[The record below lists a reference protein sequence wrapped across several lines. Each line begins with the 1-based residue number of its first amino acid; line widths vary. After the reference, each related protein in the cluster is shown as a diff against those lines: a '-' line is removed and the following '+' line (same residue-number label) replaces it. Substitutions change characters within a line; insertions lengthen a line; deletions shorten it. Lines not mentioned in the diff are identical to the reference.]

1 MKKTYL
7 SMAIAGALLAGTT
20 TGFAAQAAKDAAAM
34 DEYALDEVVVTATR
48 SEKKDV
54 DVPAATV
61 TITAKQIKES
71 GAKNALDVL
80 AKVNGIAFKSF
91 GPRGAA
97 MGTMIN
103 EVNIRGID
111 NGTLILVNGNP
122 VSWRGKYNVQEIPA
136 ESIERIEIV
145 KGGGSVLYGS
155 EAMAGVVNIITKTK
169 AVNQATIGFG
179 NYGQQNYQI
188 NAGDNEFSVNYSL
201 DKWNHLDNI
210 SESTADTTSGK
221 YKKHFKGTTTTNI
234 RDIKNESMGFNW
246 HVNERMNIL
255 YNHYETKSTYARYVD
270 SVSRTTSGVRTGDLY
285 NDRTYTTVQDVGQV
299 NYHDGGW
306 KGSLYFNTGTIES
319 NGAMNLDATTSSGNH
334 YNTREKNSTYGAD
347 VQKSWQQ
354 GKKTNYILG
363 VDLQHEIYQSLP
375 AYSTA
380 NASSYM
386 RNNWGVFGQWE
397 QKFDD
402 RNSLITGIRETWT
415 TAADRAQNYNNFSA
429 SGQFLHKLNTN
440 DNVYASIGQSF
451 IMPTFAQMYGA
462 SSAAIPNPDLKPQ
475 TGVNYEVGWKRLAGN
490 HHWKAAAFHT
500 DIKDNISAS
509 WTASKSEY
517 TYTNEDFRNT
527 GIELSCDIAG
537 KGPLS
542 YNYGLTWQNPES
554 KSSKKGY
561 WDRKFGRIQLTGGI
575 TWRQNKWTTSL
586 TASYLADRVQTPS
599 TEHSFATKPYLLTTL
614 TASYQPD
621 DKRELTLTIDNLLD
635 RRDNLSHSSSSYY
648 NAPFNFMMSY
658 TQKW

>member
-20 TGFAAQAAKDAAAM
+20 TGFAAQGAVKDAVAM

-80 AKVNGIAFKSF
+80 SKVNGIAFKSF

-201 DKWNHLDNI
+201 DKWRSLNDI
-210 SESTADTTSGK
+210 TDTDVSTMK
-221 YKKHFKGTTTTNI
+221 FKGSTTTNI

-246 HVNERMNIL
+246 HVNESMDIL
-255 YNHYETKSTYARYVD
+255 YNHYETKSTYDRYVD
-270 SVSRTTSGVRTGDLY
+270 SVVSSSSGVALGDCY
-285 NDRTYTTVQDVGQV
+285 NSRTYTTIQDVSQV
-299 NYHDGGW
+299 NYHRGSW
-306 KGSLYFNTGTIES
+306 KGSIYFNTGTVES
-319 NGAMNLDATTSSGNH
+319 NGYTLIDSKGSKTPNGC
-334 YNTREKNSTYGAD
+334 YNTREKSSTYGFD
-347 VQKSWQQ
+347 VQKNYKISD
-354 GKKTNYILG
+354 KTNYILG
-363 VDLQHEIYQSLP
+363 MNLQHEIYQSLP

-440 DNVYASIGQSF
+440 DNLYASIGQSF

-509 WTASKSEY
+509 WTASKLEY

-554 KSSKKGY
+554 KNSKKGY
-561 WDRKFGRIQLTGGI
+561 WDRKLGRIQLTGGI

-599 TEHSFATKPYLLTTL
+599 TEQSYATKPYLLTTL